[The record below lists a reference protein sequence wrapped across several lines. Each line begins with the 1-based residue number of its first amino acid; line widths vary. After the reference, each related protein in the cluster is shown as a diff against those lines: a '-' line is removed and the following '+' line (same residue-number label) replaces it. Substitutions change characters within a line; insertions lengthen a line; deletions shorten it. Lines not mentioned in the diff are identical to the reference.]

1 MYCTT
6 HTHPAATWRLDA
18 ARVRSVMTTRSII
31 EIKGDNG
38 PVFVSAFGAT
48 DRPTRRG
55 APPL

>member
-1 MYCTT
+1 MFTT
-6 HTHPAATWRLDA
+6 TYTHPAATWRSDA

-38 PVFVSAFGAT
+38 PVLVSAFGAT
-48 DRPTRRG
+48 HRPTRRG